1 MNDSMS
7 TECLA
12 WIQRPQYWDMGR
24 SRVAH
29 PLPCGADSKWGT
41 LGTKDSKARHLQPG
55 NSRKEGR
62 TCWRRGCRQG
72 STLAEDDPGAVRK

>member
-12 WIQRPQYWDMGR
+12 WIQRPQYWDTGR

-29 PLPCGADSKWGT
+29 PLPCEADSKWGT
-41 LGTKDSKARHLQPG
+41 LGTKDSKPRHLQPG
-55 NSRKEGR
+55 NSGKEG
-62 TCWRRGCRQG
+62 GPAG
-72 STLAEDDPGAVRK
+72 GGAAGKGTRWQRMIPEL

>member
-1 MNDSMS
+1 MNDSMF

-12 WIQRPQYWDMGR
+12 WIQRPQYWDTGR

-41 LGTKDSKARHLQPG
+41 LGTKTVNPDICSG
-55 NSRKEGR
+55 KEGR
-62 TCWRRGCRQG
+62 TCWRRGCRQE
-72 STLAEDDPGAVRK
+72 STLAEEDPGAVRK